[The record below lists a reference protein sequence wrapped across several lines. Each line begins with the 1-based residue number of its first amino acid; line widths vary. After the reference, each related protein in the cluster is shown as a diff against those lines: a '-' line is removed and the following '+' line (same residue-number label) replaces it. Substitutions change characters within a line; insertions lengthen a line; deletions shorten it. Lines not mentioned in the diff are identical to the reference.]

1 LSGHQV
7 LHGILKFDL
16 HIRLLKLKNIN
27 KFNAVDANA
36 G

>member
-27 KFNAVDANA
+27 KLKAVDAIA

>member
-1 LSGHQV
+1 V

-27 KFNAVDANA
+27 KYKAVDATA
-36 G
+36 GY